1 MDLRRLEVVKRVIM
15 PVKFKRFYGTHRHR
29 KFRLLD
35 IGCGNHSATVTKRY
49 FPNCIYYGVDKD
61 NYNNDERD
69 FAVMEKFFRIDLEAG
84 GLDALPDDFFDVI
97 MCSHVIEHL
106 RNGLEVVGK
115 LKSKLVHGG
124 KIYIE
129 FPSLASLKLPS
140 MKGTLHFC
148 DDPTHVRL
156 YSVLDVC
163 NVLLDGG
170 LRIVAAGRR
179 RDVLMT
185 TLFPLMFLAG
195 ICRYR
200 KVTSFG
206 LWDPL
211 GFADFV
217 YAERPAMRA
226 AVAEQAG
233 ALAAKAR
240 VEGEDVQRVSA
251 LTMR

>member
-1 MDLRRLEVVKRVIM
+1 MDLRRFEVVKRVIM
-15 PVKFKRFYGTHRHR
+15 PVKFKRFYATHRDR

-49 FPNCIYYGVDKD
+49 FPNCVYYGVDKD
-61 NYNNDERD
+61 NYNNDDRD
-69 FAVMEKFFRIDLEAG
+69 FALMEKFYRIDLETG
-84 GLDALPDDFFDVI
+84 GLESLPNDFFDVI

-106 RNGLEVVGK
+106 HNGLEVVGK
-115 LKSKLVHGG
+115 LSSKLAPGG

-170 LRIVAAGRR
+170 VRIVAAGRR
-179 RDVLMT
+179 RDALMT
-185 TLFPLMFLAG
+185 TLFPLVFVAG

-226 AVAEQAG
+226 EQAEQAG

-240 VEGEDVQRVSA
+240 AERASQGVS
-251 LTMR
+251 TITTR

>member
-1 MDLRRLEVVKRVIM
+1 VDLRRFEVVKRVIM
-15 PVKFKRFYGTHRHR
+15 PVKFKRFYRTHRER
-29 KFRLLD
+29 RFTLLD
-35 IGCGNHSATVTKRY
+35 IGCGNHSATSAKRY
-49 FPNCIYYGVDKD
+49 FPNCVYYGVDKD
-61 NYNNDERD
+61 NYNNDDRD
-69 FAVMEKFFRIDLEAG
+69 FAAMEKFFSIDLEDG
-84 GLDALPDDFFDVI
+84 GLDSLPEDFFDVI
-97 MCSHVIEHL
+97 LCSHVIEHL
-106 RNGLEVVGK
+106 RNGLEVLGK
-115 LKSKLVHGG
+115 LNSKLAPGG

-129 FPSLASLKLPS
+129 FPSLASLNLPS
-140 MKGTLHFC
+140 MNGTLHFC

-179 RDVLMT
+179 RDALMT
-185 TLFPLMFLAG
+185 ALFPLMFVAG

-217 YAERPAMRA
+217 YAERPSR
-226 AVAEQAG
+226 
-233 ALAAKAR
+233 
-240 VEGEDVQRVSA
+240 
-251 LTMR
+251 